1 MLSQLRLA
9 FIISGLPIPWSSA
22 VLIWDKNILV
32 GNWWLMCFACSNGCF
47 SEWMRRSEARHQHV
61 LCPQCRTTVQF
72 VGRNHFLQNIQEVV
86 LSVHLHMTILLC
98 FIYACFLS
106 FLVTISENVMLGYIE
121 SGYRTEAANWRSR
134 SVRLIF
140 INPIKSC
147 KYLLQYLRLSN
158 WFCKYI
164 KHLLSR
170 WLSHYHFLNTVIVF
184 LVQLVVS
191 YTYLTC
197 CLKYHNLHTF

>member
-1 MLSQLRLA
+1 MDAEIWGETSTC
-9 FIISGLPIPWSSA
+9 A
-22 VLIWDKNILV
+22 V
-32 GNWWLMCFACSNGCF
+32 S
-47 SEWMRRSEARHQHV
+47 
-61 LCPQCRTTVQF
+61 TVQNNRTVCWEESF
-72 VGRNHFLQNIQEVV
+72 PAKHTRGSIICSLAYDYTLV
-86 LSVHLHMTILLC
+86 LHI
-98 FIYACFLS
+98 CFLS
-106 FLVTISENVMLGYIE
+106 FLVTISETVMLGYIE
-121 SGYRTEAANWRSR
+121 SGYRTEAASWRSR

-147 KYLLQYLRLSN
+147 KYLLQYLLLSN

-170 WLSHYHFLNTVIVF
+170 WLSHYHFLNTLIVF

>member
-1 MLSQLRLA
+1 
-9 FIISGLPIPWSSA
+9 
-22 VLIWDKNILV
+22 
-32 GNWWLMCFACSNGCF
+32 MCSACSNGCF

-106 FLVTISENVMLGYIE
+106 FLVTISEPVILGYIK

-164 KHLLSR
+164 KHLLS
-170 WLSHYHFLNTVIVF
+170 LSHYHFLNTLIVF

-191 YTYLTC
+191 YTYLPC